1 MVLAMVSK
9 RFPEDYVNVD
19 MALLIFLDDEKT
31 ALYTE

>member
-1 MVLAMVSK
+1 MGERGRGERAILK
-9 RFPEDYVNVD
+9 KDVD